1 MNNRNNINM
10 KRYIK
15 SFITAGFFALTLVNT
30 GCVEETIPANGT
42 ATEKQVGESS
52 AATEALVMAM
62 PAYCHTV
69 TFDTRH
75 FSFGYGAMM
84 HIRDLQ
90 TGDCAMDESDYAV
103 WFNNWTRNKYMGQ
116 DYICAQFEWLYYYS
130 FMQSVNNVISAINP
144 ESATSEQLGW
154 LGAAYAYRAMLYL
167 DLARMYE
174 YLPCDVTSN
183 INEDGND
190 VAGLTVPI
198 VKAGMSES
206 DARNNP
212 RVPHAEMAAFIE
224 EDLNEAEKYLP
235 KLTDTKGKILPDL
248 ACAYGL
254 KARLYMWDEQY
265 DKARTYARKAIDE
278 TSSKPMT
285 EKECLNTTTGF
296 NVADPWMWAAQQTS
310 TTRTVTTGLV
320 NWTSW
325 VANQTTYGYS
335 SLPGDPFFMIDRRM
349 YERISDTD
357 FRKLEFKAPAGSVLE
372 DKVAFVD
379 AQFKSILPTYSSV
392 KFRPG
397 QGNFKTPTVGSAVA
411 YPLMRVEEMYF
422 IEAEAAAH
430 QDASQGIS
438 LVQDFMTKYRDPQ
451 YTCGVSAKDDVVEE
465 IVFQK
470 RVELWGEGLSFFD
483 YKRLNMSVTHGYEG
497 TNVSDE
503 LARLNTNGRPA
514 WMNWVIVL
522 REYESNEALVGMNNP
537 DPSDKYTPWTS
548 NK

>member
-1 MNNRNNINM
+1 MEI
-10 KRYIK
+10 
-15 SFITAGFFALTLVNT
+15 
-30 GCVEETIPANGT
+30 
-42 ATEKQVGESS
+42 
-52 AATEALVMAM
+52 
-62 PAYCHTV
+62 
-69 TFDTRH
+69 
-75 FSFGYGAMM
+75 
-84 HIRDLQ
+84 
-90 TGDCAMDESDYAV
+90 SDYGN
-103 WFNNWTRNKYMGQ
+103 WFYNWHRNKYMGQ
-116 DYICAQFEWLYYYS
+116 DYFYAQFQWLYYYR
-130 FMQSVNNVISAINP
+130 FMQAVNNVISAINP
-144 ESATSEQLGW
+144 ESATSQQKGW

-198 VKAGMSES
+198 VKAGMSEAE
-206 DARNNP
+206 ARNNP
-212 RVPHAEMAAFIE
+212 RVPHATMATFIE
-224 EDLNEAEKYLP
+224 EDLNTAEQYLP
-235 KLTDTKGKILPDL
+235 NLTDTRGNILPDL

-254 KARLYMWDEQY
+254 KARLYMWDGQY
-265 DKARTYARKAIDE
+265 AKAQEYARKAID
-278 TSSKPMT
+278 TSSSDPMT
-285 EKECLNTTTGF
+285 QTECLNTTTGF

-325 VANQTTYGYS
+325 VANQTTYGYTS
-335 SLPGDPFFMIDRRM
+335 MKGDPFFMIDRRM
-349 YERISDTD
+349 YERIGDTD
-357 FRKLEFKAPAGSVLE
+357 FRKLEFKAPEGSTLE
-372 DKVAFVD
+372 NLVSYVD

-397 QGNFKTPTVGSAVA
+397 NGNFNNNTVGSAVA

-430 QDASQGIS
+430 QNAAQGKT
-438 LVQDFMTKYRDPQ
+438 LVESFMRQYRDPQ
-451 YTCGVSAKDDVVEE
+451 YTCSVLSTDDVVEE

-470 RVELWGEGLSFFD
+470 RVELWGEGQSFFD
-483 YKRLNMSVTHGYEG
+483 IKRLNYSVTRGYTG

-514 WMNWVIVL
+514 WMNWVIIL

-537 DPSDKYTPWTS
+537 DPSDKYTPWVES
-548 NK
+548 SGK

>member
-1 MNNRNNINM
+1 M

-15 SFITAGFFALTLVNT
+15 SIMMAGLFSLTIVNT
-30 GCVEETIPANGT
+30 SCLDETEPADGK
-42 ATEKQVGESS
+42 ATEAQVGRSS

-62 PAYCHTV
+62 PAYCHTYL
-69 TFDTRH
+69 
-75 FSFGYGAMM
+75 FSGNHNNFGYGAMM

-90 TGDCAMDESDYAV
+90 TGDATQDMSDYGV
-103 WFNNWTRNKYMGQ
+103 WFYNWHRNQFMGQ
-116 DYICAQFEWLYYYS
+116 DYFYAQFQWLYYYS
-130 FMQSVNNVISAINP
+130 FMQAVNNVISAINP
-144 ESATSEQLGW
+144 ETATSEQKGW

-167 DLARMYE
+167 DLGRCYE
-174 YLPCDVTSN
+174 FLPNDKTSN
-183 INEDGND
+183 INEDGNN

-198 VKAGMSES
+198 VKAGMSETE
-206 DARNNP
+206 ARNNP
-212 RVPHAEMAAFIE
+212 RVSHEEMVAFIE
-224 EDLNEAEKYLP
+224 EDLNLAEQYIVE
-235 KLTDTKGKILPDL
+235 LTSTQGNVLPDL

-265 DKARTYARKAIDE
+265 AKAQEYARKAINTTPSD
-278 TSSKPMT
+278 PMT
-285 EKECLNTTTGF
+285 QTECLNTTTGF

-325 VANQTTYGYS
+325 VANQTTYGYTS
-335 SLPGDPFFMIDRRM
+335 MAGDPFFMIDRNM

-357 FRKLEFKAPAGSVLE
+357 FRKLEFKAPDDSPLASMVSY
-372 DKVAFVD
+372 VD
-379 AQFKSILPTYSSV
+379 AQFKTILPTYSSV

-397 QGNFKTPTVGSAVA
+397 NGNFKTNTVGSAVA

-430 QDASQGIS
+430 QNASQGKA
-438 LVQDFMTKYRDPQ
+438 LLEDFMKRYRDPQ
-451 YTCGVSAKDDVVEE
+451 YSCNVSAQDDVVEE

-470 RVELWGEGLSFFD
+470 RVELWGEGQSFFD
-483 YKRLNMSVTHGYEG
+483 IKRLNYSVTRGYPG

-514 WMNWVIVL
+514 WMNWVISL
-522 REYESNEALVGMNNP
+522 REYESNDALVGKNNP
-537 DPSDKYTPWTS
+537 DPTDKYTPWVE
-548 NK
+548 

>member
-1 MNNRNNINM
+1 M
-10 KRYIK
+10 KTYIK
-15 SFITAGFFALTLVNT
+15 SIMMVGLFSLVFVNT
-30 GCVEETIPANGT
+30 SCVEETFPANGT
-42 ATEKQVGESS
+42 ATEEQVGESS
-52 AATEALVMAM
+52 SATEALVMAM
-62 PAYCHTV
+62 PAYCHTYL
-69 TFDTRH
+69 
-75 FSFGYGAMM
+75 FSGYHNNFGYGAMM

-90 TGDCAMDESDYAV
+90 TGDATMEISDYGI
-103 WFNNWTRNKYMGQ
+103 WFNNWHRNKMMGQ
-116 DYICAQFEWLYYYS
+116 DYFYAQFQWLYYYR
-130 FMQSVNNVISAINP
+130 FMQAVNNVISAINP
-144 ESATSEQLGW
+144 ESATSQQKGW

-198 VKAGMSES
+198 VKAGMSEAE
-206 DARNNP
+206 ARNNP
-212 RVPHAEMAAFIE
+212 RVPHTTMATFIE
-224 EDLNEAEKYLP
+224 EDLNTAEQYLP
-235 KLTDTKGKILPDL
+235 NLTDTRGNILPDL

-254 KARLYMWDEQY
+254 KARLYMWDGQY
-265 DKARTYARKAIDE
+265 AKAQEYARKAID
-278 TSSKPMT
+278 TSSSDPMT
-285 EKECLNTTTGF
+285 QTECLNTTTGF

-325 VANQTTYGYS
+325 VANQTTYGYTS
-335 SLPGDPFFMIDRRM
+335 MKGDPFFMIDRRM

-357 FRKLEFKAPAGSVLE
+357 FRKLEFKAPEGSTLE
-372 DKVAFVD
+372 NLVSYVD

-397 QGNFKTPTVGSAVA
+397 NGNFNNNTVGSAVA

-430 QDASQGIS
+430 QNAAQGKT
-438 LVQDFMTKYRDPQ
+438 LVESFMRQYRDPQ
-451 YTCGVSAKDDVVEE
+451 YTCSVLSTDDVVEE

-470 RVELWGEGLSFFD
+470 RVELWGEGQSFFD
-483 YKRLNMSVTHGYEG
+483 IKRLNYSVTRGYTG

-537 DPSDKYTPWTS
+537 DPSDKYTPWVES
-548 NK
+548 SGK

>member
-1 MNNRNNINM
+1 M

-15 SFITAGFFALTLVNT
+15 SIMMAGLLSLTIVNT
-30 GCVEETIPANGT
+30 SCLDETEPADGK
-42 ATEKQVGESS
+42 ATEAQVGRSS

-62 PAYCHTV
+62 PAYCHTYL
-69 TFDTRH
+69 
-75 FSFGYGAMM
+75 FSGYHNNFGYGAMM

-90 TGDCAMDESDYAV
+90 TGDATQDMSDYGV
-103 WFNNWTRNKYMGQ
+103 WFYNWHRNQFMGQ
-116 DYICAQFEWLYYYS
+116 DYFYAQFQWLYYYS
-130 FMQSVNNVISAINP
+130 FMQAVNNVISAINP
-144 ESATSEQLGW
+144 ETATAEQKGW

-167 DLARMYE
+167 DLGRCYE
-174 YLPCDVTSN
+174 FLPNDKTSN
-183 INEDGND
+183 INEDGNN

-198 VKAGMSES
+198 VKAGMSETE
-206 DARNNP
+206 ARNNP
-212 RVPHAEMAAFIE
+212 RVSHEEMVAFIE
-224 EDLNEAEKYLP
+224 EDLNLAEQYIVE
-235 KLTDTKGKILPDL
+235 LTSTQGNVLPDL

-254 KARLYMWDEQY
+254 KARLYMWDGQY
-265 DKARTYARKAIDE
+265 AKAQEYARKAINTTPSD
-278 TSSKPMT
+278 PMT
-285 EKECLNTTTGF
+285 QTECLNTTTGF

-335 SLPGDPFFMIDRRM
+335 SMAGDPFFMIDRKM

-357 FRKLEFKAPAGSVLE
+357 FRKLEFKAPDDSPLASMVSY
-372 DKVAFVD
+372 VD
-379 AQFKSILPTYSSV
+379 AQFKTILPTYSSV

-397 QGNFKTPTVGSAVA
+397 NGNFKTNTVGSAVA

-430 QDASQGIS
+430 QNASQGKA
-438 LVQDFMTKYRDPQ
+438 LLEEFMKGYRDPQ
-451 YTCGVSAKDDVVEE
+451 YSCNVSSQDDVVEE

-470 RVELWGEGLSFFD
+470 RVELWGEGQSFFD
-483 YKRLNMSVTHGYEG
+483 IKRLNYSVTRGYPG

-514 WMNWVIVL
+514 WMNWVISL
-522 REYESNEALVGMNNP
+522 REYESNDALVGKNNP
-537 DPSDKYTPWTS
+537 DPTDKYTPWVE
-548 NK
+548 

>member
-1 MNNRNNINM
+1 M

-15 SFITAGFFALTLVNT
+15 SIMMAGLFSLTIVNT
-30 GCVEETIPANGT
+30 SCLDETEPADGK
-42 ATEKQVGESS
+42 ATEAQVGRSS

-62 PAYCHTV
+62 PAYCHTYL
-69 TFDTRH
+69 
-75 FSFGYGAMM
+75 FSGYHNNFGYGAMM

-90 TGDCAMDESDYAV
+90 TGDATQAMSDYGV
-103 WFNNWTRNKYMGQ
+103 WFYNWHRNQFMGQ
-116 DYICAQFEWLYYYS
+116 DYFYAQFQWLYYYS
-130 FMQSVNNVISAINP
+130 FMQAVNNVISAINP
-144 ESATSEQLGW
+144 ETATSEQKGW

-167 DLARMYE
+167 DLGRCYE
-174 YLPCDVTSN
+174 FLPNDKTSN
-183 INEDGND
+183 INEDGNN

-198 VKAGMSES
+198 VKAGMSETE
-206 DARNNP
+206 ARNNP
-212 RVPHAEMAAFIE
+212 RVSHEEMVAFIE
-224 EDLNEAEKYLP
+224 EDLNLAEQYIVE
-235 KLTDTKGKILPDL
+235 LTSTQGNVLPDL

-254 KARLYMWDEQY
+254 KARLYMWDGQY
-265 DKARTYARKAIDE
+265 AKAQEYARKAID
-278 TSSKPMT
+278 TTPSDPMT
-285 EKECLNTTTGF
+285 QTECLNTTTGF

-335 SLPGDPFFMIDRRM
+335 SMAGDPFFMIDRKM

-357 FRKLEFKAPAGSVLE
+357 FRKLEFKAPDDSPLASMVSY
-372 DKVAFVD
+372 VD
-379 AQFKSILPTYSSV
+379 AQFKTILPTYSSV

-397 QGNFKTPTVGSAVA
+397 NGNFKTNTVGSAVA

-430 QDASQGIS
+430 QNASQGKA
-438 LVQDFMTKYRDPQ
+438 LLEDFMKRYRDPQ
-451 YTCGVSAKDDVVEE
+451 YSCNVSAQDDVVEE

-470 RVELWGEGLSFFD
+470 RVELWGEGQSFFD
-483 YKRLNMSVTHGYEG
+483 IKRLNYSVTRGYPG

-514 WMNWVIVL
+514 WMNWVISL
-522 REYESNEALVGMNNP
+522 REYESNDALVGKNNP
-537 DPSDKYTPWTS
+537 DPTDKYTPWVE
-548 NK
+548 

>member
-1 MNNRNNINM
+1 M

-15 SFITAGFFALTLVNT
+15 SIMMAGVFSLVLVNT
-30 GCVEETIPANGT
+30 SCIEETEPTSGI

-62 PAYCHTV
+62 PAYCHTYL
-69 TFDTRH
+69 FDGYH
-75 FSFGYGAMM
+75 NNFGYGAMM

-90 TGDCAMDESDYAV
+90 TGDCTQEESDYGT
-103 WFNNWTRNKYMGQ
+103 WFNNWQRNKYMGQ
-116 DYICAQFEWLYYYS
+116 DYFYAQFQWLYYYRH
-130 FMQSVNNVISAINP
+130 MQAVNNVISAINP
-144 ESATSEQLGW
+144 ESATTEQKGW

-174 YLPCDVTSN
+174 FLPNDATSN
-183 INEDGND
+183 INEDGKD

-198 VKAGMSES
+198 VKAGMSETE
-206 DARNNP
+206 ARNNP
-212 RVPHAEMAAFIE
+212 RVPHAEMAKFIE
-224 EDLNEAEKYLP
+224 EDLDAAEKYIVDLS
-235 KLTDTKGKILPDL
+235 DTRGNVLPDL
-248 ACAYGL
+248 GCAYGL
-254 KARLYMWDEQY
+254 KARLYMWDGQY
-265 DKARTYARKAIDE
+265 DKAQQYARKAIE
-278 TSSKPMT
+278 ATSSDPMT

-296 NVADPWMWAAQQTS
+296 NVAEPWMWAAQQTS
-310 TTRTVTTGLV
+310 TTRTVTTGLI

-335 SLPGDPFFMIDRRM
+335 SLPGDPFFKIDRRM

-357 FRKLEFKAPAGSVLE
+357 FRKLEFKAPEGSTLE
-372 DKVAFVD
+372 SKVAFVD
-379 AQFKSILPTYSSV
+379 ASFKTILPEYASV

-397 QGNFKTPTVGSAVA
+397 NGNFKDNTVGSAVA

-430 QDASQGIS
+430 QNAAQGKTM
-438 LVQDFMTKYRDPQ
+438 LEKFMKQYRDPQ
-451 YTCGVSAKDDVVEE
+451 YVCAVASTEDVVEE

-470 RVELWGEGLSFFD
+470 RVELWGEGQSFFD
-483 YKRLNMSVTHGYEG
+483 YKRLNMSVTRGYKG
-497 TNVSDE
+497 TNVTDE

-514 WMNWVIVL
+514 WMNWVIIL
-522 REYESNEALVGMNNP
+522 REYESNAALVGMNNP
-537 DPSDKYTPWTS
+537 DPSDKYTPWVDPD

>member
-1 MNNRNNINM
+1 M

-15 SFITAGFFALTLVNT
+15 SIMMAGLFSLTIVNT
-30 GCVEETIPANGT
+30 SCLDETEPADGK
-42 ATEKQVGESS
+42 ATEAQVGRSS

-62 PAYCHTV
+62 PAYCHTYL
-69 TFDTRH
+69 
-75 FSFGYGAMM
+75 FSGYHNNFGYGAMM

-90 TGDCAMDESDYAV
+90 TGDATQDMSDYGV
-103 WFNNWTRNKYMGQ
+103 WFYNWHRNQFMGQ
-116 DYICAQFEWLYYYS
+116 DYFYAQFQWRYYYS
-130 FMQSVNNVISAINP
+130 FMQAVNNVISAINP
-144 ESATSEQLGW
+144 ETATSEQKGW

-167 DLARMYE
+167 DLGRCYE
-174 YLPCDVTSN
+174 FLPNDKTSN
-183 INEDGND
+183 INEDGNN

-198 VKAGMSES
+198 VKAGMSETE
-206 DARNNP
+206 ARNNP
-212 RVPHAEMAAFIE
+212 RVSHEEMVAFIE
-224 EDLNEAEKYLP
+224 EDLNLAEQYIVE
-235 KLTDTKGKILPDL
+235 LTSTQGNVLPDL

-265 DKARTYARKAIDE
+265 AKAQEYARKAINTTPSD
-278 TSSKPMT
+278 PMT
-285 EKECLNTTTGF
+285 QTECLNTTTGF

-335 SLPGDPFFMIDRRM
+335 SMAGDPFFMIDRKM

-357 FRKLEFKAPAGSVLE
+357 FRKLEFKAPDDSPLASMVSY
-372 DKVAFVD
+372 VD
-379 AQFKSILPTYSSV
+379 AQFKTILPTYSAV

-397 QGNFKTPTVGSAVA
+397 NGNFKTNTVGSAVA

-430 QDASQGIS
+430 QNASQGKA
-438 LVQDFMTKYRDPQ
+438 LLEDFMKRYRDPQ
-451 YTCGVSAKDDVVEE
+451 YSCNVSAQDDVVEE

-470 RVELWGEGLSFFD
+470 RVELWGEGQSFFD
-483 YKRLNMSVTHGYEG
+483 IKRLNYSVTRGYPG

-514 WMNWVIVL
+514 WMNWVISL

-537 DPSDKYTPWTS
+537 DPTDKYTPWVEAQ
-548 NK
+548 N